1 VTPLVGVAPPEEP
14 GSSAVPRAA
23 AGRGGWVPGAARV
36 AADDYART
44 HPDPYD
50 VEDEEP
56 APGGVRRPRDKRRLR
71 WAVSWRAAGTAAL
84 AVSLVVGAVVLR
96 SVALTPGS
104 AVELPEPAPLATA
117 GSGATDAP
125 RPTASAG
132 PGLVVVHVVG
142 AVAGPGVVRLPVGSR
157 VLDAVA
163 AAGGATGDAD
173 LARLNLARPLVDG
186 EQVVVPRP
194 GDPDA
199 APEGTPAGGP
209 AGPLDLN
216 TATPAQLDE
225 LPGVGPVL
233 AQRIVARRPFRSV
246 DELDEVSGVGPTL
259 LERLRP
265 LVRV

>member
-1 VTPLVGVAPPEEP
+1 
-14 GSSAVPRAA
+14 
-23 AGRGGWVPGAARV
+23 
-36 AADDYART
+36 
-44 HPDPYD
+44 
-50 VEDEEP
+50 
-56 APGGVRRPRDKRRLR
+56 
-71 WAVSWRAAGTAAL
+71 
-84 AVSLVVGAVVLR
+84 
-96 SVALTPGS
+96 
-104 AVELPEPAPLATA
+104 
-117 GSGATDAP
+117 
-125 RPTASAG
+125 
-132 PGLVVVHVVG
+132 
-142 AVAGPGVVRLPVGSR
+142 
-157 VLDAVA
+157 
-163 AAGGATGDAD
+163 
-173 LARLNLARPLVDG
+173 ARPLVDG

-199 APEGTPAGGP
+199 APEGTPTCGP